1 MYKGNRQI
9 FLGIHAD
16 KKTEEDYLGTLAA
29 QIPVMKQSSAK
40 VCFLKFET
48 FDVLLRSQGWNVFID
63 AIAATVRN

>member
-1 MYKGNRQI
+1 MLQNVLEYKGNRQI

-40 VCFLKFET
+40 V
-48 FDVLLRSQGWNVFID
+48 
-63 AIAATVRN
+63 